1 VAHITTAIG
10 IRLSAAQ
17 MSIIWPG
24 LDLICKSCISRQRK
38 GGIRYEYPF
47 RTYPPPG
54 GFNPGIFDQSIME
67 EILALW
73 KKLRP
78 KAKTG
83 GRVQMNAIELR
94 ASIFAIRANLGFVR
108 KALHEQR
115 RLSQGAKTRFLLDTE
130 SYAKL
135 KAKSELVILSL
146 ERHRKRANRLLKKS
160 IDQNGYQALIN
171 AWTAH
176 LRWMRLHIAYF
187 KRWPPIIQG
196 RKIQQQNTLDRLMH
210 MAVYGI
216 RDEGYEQPEGKELR
230 RIMRLYVR
238 SARRGRE
245 GMFTIP
251 YLMKPDS
258 NVYMN
263 IHLAQFV
270 IRRLTLK
277 ELPQS

>member
-1 VAHITTAIG
+1 
-10 IRLSAAQ
+10 

-24 LDLICKSCISRQRK
+24 LDLVSRSYISRQRK

-47 RTYPPPG
+47 RTYPPPV
-54 GFNPGIFDQSIME
+54 GFNRGIFDQSLME

-73 KKLRP
+73 KQLRP
-78 KAKTG
+78 KEKTG
-83 GRVQMNAIELR
+83 GRLQMTAIDLR
-94 ASIFAIRANLGFVR
+94 ASIFAIRAHLGFVR
-108 KALHEQR
+108 KARYDER
-115 RLSQGAKTRFLLDTE
+115 RLGQGAKTRFLLDAE

-146 ERHRKRANRLLKKS
+146 ERHMKRANRLLKKS
-160 IDQNGYQALIN
+160 IDQNEYHALIN

-187 KRWPPIIQG
+187 KRWSPIIQG
-196 RKIQQQNTLDRLMH
+196 RKIQQQNTLDWLMH
-210 MAVYGI
+210 MAGYGI
-216 RDEGYEQPEGKELR
+216 RDEGYEQPESKELR

-251 YLMKPDS
+251 YLMKPNG

-263 IHLAQFV
+263 RHLAQFI

-277 ELPQS
+277 ELRSS